1 MAGETKLQSDTV
13 SKGTSACSGAMTT
26 IQSEWSKL
34 VGNLEAESA
43 TWDGAAKGAF
53 VNAKAAVD
61 ADIKTIME
69 RLGKIAEGLGKAN
82 FSLMEADSEA
92 RRSLDNVVGGTAGT
106 AVTGSGST
114 VDVRAGLS

>member
-1 MAGETKLQSDTV
+1 MAEETKLQSQTV
-13 SKGTSACSGAMTT
+13 SKGTAACTSAQTT
-26 IQSEWSKL
+26 IQGEWAKL
-34 VGNLEAESA
+34 VGNLEAQSA
-43 TWDGAAKGAF
+43 TWDGAAKSAF

-82 FSLMEADSEA
+82 FSLMQADDDA
-92 RRSLDNVVGGTAGT
+92 RRSLDNVVGGTG
-106 AVTGSGST
+106 GSATTSGGSS